1 MLEDD
6 HGEERYDVAI
16 DIFSPDGR
24 MYQVEYAREAVKKG
38 RIAIGIVYKD
48 GVLLMAEKRVTSRLI
63 EREYLDKV
71 YKIDQYIGCTA
82 SGLIADARSLVNSA
96 RSIAQQYRFRY
107 GDRIG
112 VRDLARELSD
122 LKQVYTQYGGIRP
135 FGTSLLI
142 GGIDDRG
149 THLFETDPS
158 GAMKEYKAGA
168 TGAGKDLAMPFIDA
182 FYEEKMNLK
191 EAISFGLGGVYK
203 ATEGKVDFTAME
215 LATVTKKDG
224 FLKLDFDTFKGYV
237 DEILAELKEEEEN
250 TEDGEENTEEQE

>member
-1 MLEDD
+1 MLSDD

-38 RIAIGIVYKD
+38 RIAIGIIYGD

-63 EREYLDKV
+63 EHEFLDKV
-71 YKIDQYIGCTA
+71 YQVDKYIGCTA
-82 SGLIADARSLVNSA
+82 SGLIADARALVNYA
-96 RSIAQQYRFRY
+96 RSAAQQYRFKY
-107 GDRIG
+107 DERIR
-112 VRDLARELSD
+112 VRDLALELSD
-122 LKQVYTQYGGIRP
+122 LKQIYTQYAGTRP
-135 FGTSLLI
+135 FGTSLLL

-158 GAMKEYKAGA
+158 GAMKEYKAGG

-182 FYEEKMNLK
+182 LYEDGMDIK
-191 EAISFGLGGVYK
+191 EAISFGLAGVYK
-203 ATEGKVDFTAME
+203 ATEGKVDFTAIE

-224 FLKLDFDTFKGYV
+224 FHLLDFDTFKGYV
-237 DEILAELKEEEEN
+237 DEILLELKEEEK
-250 TEDGEENTEEQE
+250 TEK